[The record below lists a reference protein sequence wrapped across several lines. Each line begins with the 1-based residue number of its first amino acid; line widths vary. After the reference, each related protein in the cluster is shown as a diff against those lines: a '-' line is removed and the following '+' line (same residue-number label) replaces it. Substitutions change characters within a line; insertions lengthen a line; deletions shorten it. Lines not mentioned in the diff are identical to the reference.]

1 MIELGKE
8 SEQELNYDD
17 AYMYCFWQEPVGYW
31 RLPTQ
36 DEFTAKKE
44 LARCWY
50 EDRDQMMEK
59 VYQQTPKLKVIP
71 VRTVND

>member
-17 AYMYCFWQEPVGYW
+17 AYMYCFWQEPVGHW

-71 VRTVND
+71 VRTIYD

>member
-1 MIELGKE
+1 MTIELGKQ
-8 SEQELNYDD
+8 SEQELSYDD
-17 AYMYCFWQEPVGYW
+17 AYMYCFWQEPVGHW

-36 DEFTAKKE
+36 AEFLAKKE

-59 VYQQTPKLKVIP
+59 VYHQTPKLKVIP
-71 VRTVND
+71 VRG